1 MLKILVVGYG
11 SIGKR
16 HVNNILSNTN
26 SEIIICTKRRD
37 LGHLKKHGIKIYNSL
52 EESLEDKPDIGFIA
66 NETNLHIPT
75 ALKLAN
81 AGLDLF
87 IEKPLSNSMTGIK
100 QLEKLVRKKRLVTM
114 IGCNFRFHPCIKK
127 LKQLVCDNRIGG
139 IISVQAENGSYLPDY
154 HPWEDYETGFTGSS
168 MGGGI
173 SVSEIHD
180 LDYLYWIFGDIKEV
194 LSITGKFSH
203 LKTRTNDLS
212 LSIIKFRNNIVGQLY
227 LDWFQRPAFRRCKIK
242 GTKGTLYWD
251 SNSNEVKI
259 FNSKGSKWKSILK
272 VKTNYLD
279 YYQKNPMYVDEIKH
293 FLNCIRNRKKTINDL
308 RDGVRTLQISL
319 SIEKASKL
327 NRVVKL

>member
-1 MLKILVVGYG
+1 MLKVLVVGYG

-37 LGHLKKHGIKIYNSL
+37 LGFLKKRGIKIYNSL
-52 EESLEDKPDIGFIA
+52 EESLEDKPDIGFIT
-66 NETNLHIPT
+66 NETSLHIPT

-100 QLEKLVRKKRLVTM
+100 QLEKIVRKKRLVIM

-127 LKQLVCDNRIGG
+127 LKQLVCNNRIGEV
-139 IISVQAENGSYLPDY
+139 ISVQAENGSYLPDY
-154 HPWEDYETGFTGSS
+154 HPWEDYKTRFTGSS
-168 MGGGI
+168 MGGGV

-203 LKTRTNDLS
+203 LKTRTSDLS
-212 LSIIKFRNNIVGQLY
+212 SSIIKFRNNIVGQLY

-242 GTKGTLYWD
+242 GTKGILYWD
-251 SNSNEVKI
+251 SDSNEVKI
-259 FNSKGSKWKSILK
+259 FNSKRRKWKSVLK

-293 FLNCIRNRKKTINDL
+293 FLNRVKNRKDTISDL

-319 SIEKASKL
+319 SMEKASKL
-327 NRVVKL
+327 KRVVKP

>member
-1 MLKILVVGYG
+1 MLKVLVVGYG

-37 LGHLKKHGIKIYNSL
+37 LGFLKKRGIKIYNSL
-52 EESLEDKPDIGFIA
+52 EESLEDKPDIGFIT
-66 NETNLHIPT
+66 NETSLHIPT

-100 QLEKLVRKKRLVTM
+100 QLEKIVRKKRLVIM

-127 LKQLVCDNRIGG
+127 LKQLVCNNRIGEV
-139 IISVQAENGSYLPDY
+139 ISVQAENGSYLPDY
-154 HPWEDYETGFTGSS
+154 HPWEDYKTRFTGSS
-168 MGGGI
+168 MGGGV

-203 LKTRTNDLS
+203 LKTRTSDLS
-212 LSIIKFRNNIVGQLY
+212 SSIIKFRNNIVGQLY

-242 GTKGTLYWD
+242 GTKGILYWD
-251 SNSNEVKI
+251 SDSNEVKI
-259 FNSKGSKWKSILK
+259 FNSKRSKWKSVLK

-293 FLNCIRNRKKTINDL
+293 FLNCVKNRKDTISDL
-308 RDGVRTLQISL
+308 SDGVRTLQISL
-319 SIEKASKL
+319 SMEKSSKL
-327 NRVVKL
+327 KRVVKP

>member
-1 MLKILVVGYG
+1 MLKVLVVGYG

-37 LGHLKKHGIKIYNSL
+37 LGFLKKRGIKIYNSL
-52 EESLEDKPDIGFIA
+52 EESLEDKPDIGFIT
-66 NETNLHIPT
+66 NETSLHIPT

-100 QLEKLVRKKRLVTM
+100 QLEKIVRKKRLVTM
-114 IGCNFRFHPCIKK
+114 IGYNFRFHPCIKK
-127 LKQLVCDNRIGG
+127 LKQLVCDNRIGEV
-139 IISVQAENGSYLPDY
+139 ISVQAENGSYLPDY
-154 HPWEDYETGFTGSS
+154 HPWEDYKTRFTGSS
-168 MGGGI
+168 MGGGV

-203 LKTRTNDLS
+203 LKTRTSDLS
-212 LSIIKFRNNIVGQLY
+212 SSIIKFRNNIVGQLY

-242 GTKGTLYWD
+242 GTKGILYWD
-251 SNSNEVKI
+251 SDSNEVKI
-259 FNSKGSKWKSILK
+259 FNSKRSKWKSVLK

-293 FLNCIRNRKKTINDL
+293 FLNRVKNRKDTISDL

-319 SIEKASKL
+319 SMEKASKL
-327 NRVVKL
+327 KRVVKP